1 MPSSKKIYSEF
12 SYYSV
17 IFMQVSFKHQLKS
30 TTQWTHQTTTKDNNL
45 EKTGINTCI
54 RRNMV
59 G

>member
-30 TTQWTHQTTTKDNNL
+30 TTQWTHQTTTKDKNL
-45 EKTGINTCI
+45 LRENWY
-54 RRNMV
+54 
-59 G
+59 